1 MNNFWNNVYRFPRF
15 FVSVIIGFF
24 LVAFRPIYKKLKQQ
38 KNIIPFISLFAGII
52 YTTYS
57 ILKSMLDIN

>member
-24 LVAFRPIYKKLKQQ
+24 LVTFRPIYKKLKQQ

>member
-24 LVAFRPIYKKLKQQ
+24 LVTFRPIYQKLKKQ
-38 KNIIPFISLFAGII
+38 KNIIPLISLFAGVL
-52 YTTYS
+52 YTIYS

>member
-15 FVSVIIGFF
+15 FISVIIGFF
-24 LVAFRPIYKKLKQQ
+24 LVTFRPIYHKLKKQ
-38 KNIIPFISLFAGII
+38 KNIIPLISLLTGVM
-52 YTTYS
+52 YTIYS

>member
-24 LVAFRPIYKKLKQQ
+24 LVTFRPLYKKLKQQ
-38 KNIIPFISLFAGII
+38 KNIIPLISLFVGVI